1 VEVIAMAID
10 RCHALSGSRR
20 RLATLVLAAA
30 TLLPTGS
37 FGLDRDGS
45 RVEFFVKDNRGGFT
59 GVVRDVTATVTVNER
74 EGGFTGEVDVR
85 IDARTITT
93 GIGVRDRQMRNDFL
107 ETARYPFIT
116 FRGTATPAA
125 RPGGLPFRAVLRGR
139 LTVKATTREVEIP
152 LRVTALKDAYLVEG
166 QITVKMSDFRIPIP
180 RLLVF
185 VAEDPVT
192 ITLKVRLEEK

>member
-1 VEVIAMAID
+1 MAIGY
-10 RCHALSGSRR
+10 RHGLSGSRR
-20 RLATLVLAAA
+20 RFVAIVLAAA

-59 GVVRDVTATVTVNER
+59 GVVRDVTATVTVTEH
-74 EGGFTGEVDVR
+74 EGGFSGDVEAR

-93 GIGVRDRQMRNDFL
+93 GIGVRDRQMRADFL
-107 ETARYPFIT
+107 QTSRYPFIT
-116 FRGTATPAA
+116 FRGTAAPAA

-139 LTVKATTREVEIP
+139 LTIKATTREVEVPI
-152 LRVTALKDAYLVEG
+152 RVTALKGAYLAEG
-166 QITVKMSDFRIPIP
+166 QLTVKMSDFGIPIP
-180 RLLVF
+180 RFLVF

-192 ITLKVRLEEK
+192 ITLKVRFLQK